1 MESSRKSIDSFDIR
15 NPSSPEQ
22 QALVAAMNEAY
33 VLLEHCY
40 DLLVE
45 EGLLETE
52 LGSQGVANALGRLT
66 AEHLACHSLNAAYN
80 IDDLDPFI
88 EGYITTLRRN
98 FSSFR
103 DTYSQARIEQL
114 QSLAEKETK
123 Q

>member
-1 MESSRKSIDSFDIR
+1 MEPSRKSIDSFDIR

-33 VLLEHCY
+33 VWLERCY

-45 EGLLETE
+45 KGLLETE

-66 AEHLACHSLNAAYN
+66 AEHLACHSLNAAYST
-80 IDDLDPFI
+80 DDLDPFI